1 MYSLPPSLIPLSSR
15 PHAELFSRF
24 PTETKEK
31 KEEAYRSGIAG
42 RGALLFLPRGGEAE
56 EAICLRQ
63 EVCACKA
70 VRKTHF
76 RSAHSSL
83 ARYKYTKH
91 GSFARTVREEKN
103 TIYMIRKTFLFIPG
117 QSRCVKSTEEKLLL
131 RQQFLSLLSRSSMV
145 APAPSTRDRTP
156 IFSPSDPPA
165 FFLSFG
171 AFEMRISRRGGGKE
185 KYIQQ
190 EKKGKGRVVLS
201 HQYSGRRTA
210 RPFFEGS
217 VPSAVRVLSALLS
230 SDTDRHTSGRWG
242 RGRRGNMGI
251 HTEGERTQ
259 K

>member
-24 PTETKEK
+24 PTGTKEK
-31 KEEAYRSGIAG
+31 KEEAYTVPELQGG
-42 RGALLFLPRGGEAE
+42 ELYFFFRGEEAE

-131 RQQFLSLLSRSSMV
+131 RQQFLSLLSPRSSML
-145 APAPSTRDRTP
+145 APAGPIHSRSNPDFSLPRTRRLISFPS
-156 IFSPSDPPA
+156 
-165 FFLSFG
+165 
-171 AFEMRISRRGGGKE
+171 
-185 KYIQQ
+185 
-190 EKKGKGRVVLS
+190 
-201 HQYSGRRTA
+201 
-210 RPFFEGS
+210 
-217 VPSAVRVLSALLS
+217 SALS
-230 SDTDRHTSGRWG
+230 
-242 RGRRGNMGI
+242 
-251 HTEGERTQ
+251 